1 MSMRD
6 KWTFSYSTEKL
17 LQASIDKSTFALA
30 RQKWWEDKKAE
41 TLKSIKDEGIEV
53 DMSLAELG
61 YSAAASNSWSPA
73 RQTSVTIKPELLKD
87 LNECLSKI
95 AEHTAKAKDYNAWQQ
110 VFTSQPPMASY
121 GLTQDDWMYFFG
133 K

>member
-17 LQASIDKSTFALA
+17 LAAATDKMEHALA
-30 RQKWWEDKKAE
+30 RQQWWEDKK
-41 TLKSIKDEGIEV
+41 TLTMASIKAEGITV
-53 DMSLAELG
+53 DESLVEQ
-61 YSAAASNSWSPA
+61 YAASAMNTWSP
-73 RQTSVTIKPELLKD
+73 RQTTVTIKPELLKD
-87 LNECLSKI
+87 LNECISKI
-95 AEHTAKAKDYNAWQQ
+95 DEHKGRAKQYDAWKQ